1 MRTPG
6 AQILI
11 YKCHFPLKG
20 TKAPGEMAGSRVWSG
35 ESEKK
40 SELGE
45 ISCQEV
51 ASKANRIVFKVTL
64 IIA

>member
-6 AQILI
+6 AQILS

-20 TKAPGEMAGSRVWSG
+20 TKAPGEMAGSRVWSR

-40 SELGE
+40 VSLEKSHARKWPQKPIEL
-45 ISCQEV
+45 C
-51 ASKANRIVFKVTL
+51 
-64 IIA
+64 